1 MGSSNSYETNQP
13 PQSAQTSAHQ
23 THKTVVENDLISEN
37 ERLRQER
44 LQHSNLR
51 QAEVIR
57 NNRLARENDQL
68 RNDQINRENAGA
80 QAFITGLIVFLLV
93 TLGLGAFYY
102 LGRDA
107 GVQEALPPAPALPDA
122 PDINITAPQPPAVNV
137 QPPDVN
143 VEAPAVPPVNIEL
156 PPAAA
161 PAPAEAP
168 AEAPV
173 EQPAAAPEA
182 SQDSSETAPANSA
195 GQ

>member
-1 MGSSNSYETNQP
+1 MEPSNSYKDNRQP
-13 PQSAQTSAHQ
+13 QPAQTPPNQ
-23 THKTVVENDLISEN
+23 TRRTVVENDLISEN

-44 LQHSNLR
+44 LQHNNLR
-51 QAEVIR
+51 QAEAVR
-57 NNRLARENDQL
+57 NSRLARENDQL

-80 QAFITGLIVFLLV
+80 QAFLTGLIVFLLV

-137 QPPDVN
+137 QPPEVN

-156 PPAAA
+156 PPAAE

-168 AEAPV
+168 AEEPAP
-173 EQPAAAPEA
+173 APEA
-182 SQDSSETAPANSA
+182 SQGDSETAPADSA